1 MVQNSGEHQLIQVVS
16 PRIYKVLSTMPNGG
30 WGWDFWTI
38 SSSSR
43 SHNSSTSEALEVKAS
58 GGPDR
63 GPDLHDGFQR
73 KAGTVGRAR
82 EGKPPGWEEKNPET
96 ERLEPT
102 NHLYIYNRKGKS
114 PFENL
119 HLLCSKFIFQA
130 IHGGDLVR
138 VPSFLPKVSEKFLDL
153 GWFNDIFSDGMLWFV
168 VFQQEWIGARKGIP
182 VFLDSL
188 GRK

>member
-1 MVQNSGEHQLIQVVS
+1 MVGDEISEPSAVAPGLTTHQPARRWKLKPVEAPTEAPTSTTVSSERPGPSGAHGRGNRRVGKKKTL
-16 PRIYKVLSTMPNGG
+16 KLNG
-30 WGWDFWTI
+30 WNQQITYI
-38 SSSSR
+38 
-43 SHNSSTSEALEVKAS
+43 
-58 GGPDR
+58 
-63 GPDLHDGFQR
+63 
-73 KAGTVGRAR
+73 
-82 EGKPPGWEEKNPET
+82 
-96 ERLEPT
+96 
-102 NHLYIYNRKGKS
+102 YIYNRKGKS